1 MSESLPGSRAMADF
15 PVVFPESLDWAKGDG
30 LIPVIVQD
38 ADSLRML
45 MLGYMDRNA
54 LRISLETRLV
64 TFYSRSR
71 QQLWT
76 KGETSGHVL
85 DLVGLG
91 TDCDSDA
98 LLVLA
103 KPRGP
108 TCHLQRESCFEGA
121 PGRESAPPLVAG
133 EVAFLGELDALVAR
147 RASQRPAG
155 SYTTRLFES
164 GVRRI
169 AQKVGEEG
177 VETALA
183 GVTQSDDD
191 LLGEAADLIYHLTVL
206 LHARGLSLAHAVEV
220 LERRHEGTL

>member
-1 MSESLPGSRAMADF
+1 MPDPSAGTQSAVSF
-15 PVVFPESLDWAKGDG
+15 PPLFPDALDWNKGEG
-30 LIPVIVQD
+30 LVPAIVQD
-38 ADSLRML
+38 ADTLRVL

-54 LRISLETRLV
+54 LRITLETRLV
-64 TFYSRSR
+64 TFFSRSR

-76 KGETSGHVL
+76 KGESSGHVL

-91 TDCDSDA
+91 ADCDSDT

-103 KPRGP
+103 RPRGP

-121 PGRESAPPLVAG
+121 PARESAQPLAAG
-133 EVAFLGELDALVAR
+133 EVAFLGELDALVAA
-147 RASQRPAG
+147 RARTRPAG
-155 SYTTRLFES
+155 SYTTALFES

-183 GVTQSDDD
+183 GVSQNDDQ
-191 LLGEAADLIYHLTVL
+191 LLDEAADLIYHLTVL
-206 LHARGLSLAHAVEV
+206 LHARGLALAHAVEV
-220 LERRHEGTL
+220 LERRHEGG